1 MFDLW
6 PNYGGG
12 KEDNVDLLQ
21 KVLCMHYCTQC
32 PQPCSRSPLTHTFA
46 GDSWVLMDMSG
57 SVSCGVTAPFSWDLV
72 HTRFCLWL
80 PSSVSPVLCKFW
92 WLYGGVNGDLRRML
106 DATKKIRHVQ
116 GQRRSPRKMVEG
128 GKLHL
133 ESNPIPSRDAQSAQT
148 KPCAHQETPQRLS

>member
-1 MFDLW
+1 MATSFKRSMHTL
-6 PNYGGG
+6 PHSVAPTLQQA
-12 KEDNVDLLQ
+12 NV
-21 KVLCMHYCTQC
+21 
-32 PQPCSRSPLTHTFA
+32 THTSA
-46 GDSWVLMDMSG
+46 GNSLTFMGKSG
-57 SVSCGVTAPFSWDLV
+57 SVSCGIIAPFSWFLV
-72 HTRFCLWL
+72 HTRFCLC
-80 PSSVSPVLCKFW
+80 PPRVCFPVLCKFW

-148 KPCAHQETPQRLS
+148 NLVCTRTQRCHRD